1 MLRYTPLSQAF
12 VLLVCCLGLLFALPS
27 LLPHRILADWPTW
40 LPQNRIALGL
50 DLQGGSHLLL
60 ELDMDGVMRETLQD
74 MQNTART
81 VLRDRG
87 IATTRITL
95 AEQALDV
102 TLADPA
108 TADAARRALT
118 ERLPYPVTIETEGS
132 QITARLTERAL
143 QDIRTGILSR
153 TTDIIRLRVDESG
166 TKEPII
172 QPQGYNR
179 IILQLPGVEDPQRMK
194 ELLGRTARMT
204 FHLVNGSIGQD
215 GLVADPATRAPLNT
229 MLLPYAERID
239 GIAGQADEQKLFLAV
254 QRRPLVTGE
263 NLIDAQ
269 PSFQD
274 GDPVVNFRFNAV
286 GARKFGQATVENVG
300 TRFAIVLD
308 NEVISA
314 PVIREPIPGGSG
326 VISGNFTT
334 ESARDLALLLRS
346 GALPA
351 ALKVVEERTVGP
363 GLGADSVAAGER
375 ASLAALVLV
384 ILITVAMYG
393 RFGTYAAIALLAN
406 MILLIGVMS
415 LLQVTMTLPGIAG
428 VVLTIGMAVDANV
441 LIFERIREE
450 QASGQAAMAAAA
462 GGFRRAI
469 GTIIDSNITTLF
481 AALFL
486 MSFGAGPVRGF
497 GVTLALGIVTSVF
510 SAILVTRLLV
520 ARWLRKTRP
529 QMALMS

>member
-1 MLRYTPLSQAF
+1 
-12 VLLVCCLGLLFALPS
+12 
-27 LLPHRILADWPTW
+27 
-40 LPQNRIALGL
+40 
-50 DLQGGSHLLL
+50 
-60 ELDMDGVMRETLQD
+60 
-74 MQNTART
+74 
-81 VLRDRG
+81 
-87 IATTRITL
+87 
-95 AEQALDV
+95 
-102 TLADPA
+102 
-108 TADAARRALT
+108 
-118 ERLPYPVTIETEGS
+118 
-132 QITARLTERAL
+132 
-143 QDIRTGILSR
+143 
-153 TTDIIRLRVDESG
+153 
-166 TKEPII
+166 
-172 QPQGYNR
+172 
-179 IILQLPGVEDPQRMK
+179 
-194 ELLGRTARMT
+194 
-204 FHLVNGSIGQD
+204 
-215 GLVADPATRAPLNT
+215 

-239 GIAGQADEQKLFLAV
+239 GMAGQADDQTLFLAV

-286 GARKFGQATVENVG
+286 GARKFGQATAENVG

-326 VISGNFTT
+326 VISGNLTT

-351 ALKVVEERTVGP
+351 ALTVVEERTVGP

-406 MILLIGVMS
+406 IILLIGVMS

-486 MSFGAGPVRGF
+486 MTFGAGPVRGF

>member
-1 MLRYTPLSQAF
+1 MLRNTPLSQAF
-12 VLLVCCLGLLFALPS
+12 VLVICSLGLLFALPS
-27 LLPHRILADWPTW
+27 LLPPRLMEQWPGW
-40 LPQNRIALGL
+40 LPQNRIQLGL

-60 ELDMDGVMRETLQD
+60 ELDMDGVIRETLQD
-74 MQNTART
+74 MLNTARG
-81 VLRDRG
+81 VLRDRD
-87 IATTRITL
+87 IPTTRMTL
-95 AEQALDV
+95 TGQSLDI

-118 ERLPYPVTIETEGS
+118 SGLPYPVTVTTEGT
-132 QITARLTERAL
+132 QLTAILTERAL

-166 TKEPII
+166 TKEPVI

-204 FHLVNGSIGQD
+204 FHLVNGSVGE
-215 GLVADPATRAPLNT
+215 GGVVADPAIRTPLST
-229 MLLPYAERID
+229 MLLPYAEQIGGVD
-239 GIAGQADEQKLFLAV
+239 SNQKLFLAV

-263 NLIDAQ
+263 NLIDSQ

-274 GDPVVNFRFNAV
+274 GSPVVNFRFNAV
-286 GARKFGQATVENVG
+286 GARKFGRATAENVG

-326 VISGNFTT
+326 VISGSFTV

-351 ALKVVEERTVGP
+351 ALTVVEERTIGP

-384 ILITVAMYG
+384 IVITVVMYG

-450 QASGQAAMAAAA
+450 QAGGQAAMAAAA

-510 SAILVTRLLV
+510 SAILVTRMLV

-529 QMALMS
+529 QAALMS

>member
-1 MLRYTPLSQAF
+1 
-12 VLLVCCLGLLFALPS
+12 
-27 LLPHRILADWPTW
+27 
-40 LPQNRIALGL
+40 
-50 DLQGGSHLLL
+50 
-60 ELDMDGVMRETLQD
+60 
-74 MQNTART
+74 
-81 VLRDRG
+81 
-87 IATTRITL
+87 
-95 AEQALDV
+95 
-102 TLADPA
+102 
-108 TADAARRALT
+108 
-118 ERLPYPVTIETEGS
+118 
-132 QITARLTERAL
+132 
-143 QDIRTGILSR
+143 
-153 TTDIIRLRVDESG
+153 
-166 TKEPII
+166 
-172 QPQGYNR
+172 
-179 IILQLPGVEDPQRMK
+179 
-194 ELLGRTARMT
+194 MT
-204 FHLVNGSIGQD
+204 FHLVNSSVGDG
-215 GLVADPATRAPLNT
+215 GLVADAATRTPLNT
-229 MLLPYAERID
+229 MLLPYAEQI
-239 GIAGQADEQKLFLAV
+239 GGVASNQKLFLAV

-263 NLIDAQ
+263 NLVDSQ
-269 PSFQD
+269 PSFQN

-286 GARKFGQATVENVG
+286 GARKFGRATAENVG

-326 VISGNFTT
+326 VISGTFTV

-351 ALKVVEERTVGP
+351 ALKVVEERTIGP
-363 GLGADSVAAGER
+363 GLGADSVAAGEL
-375 ASLAALVLV
+375 ASLVSLVLV
-384 ILITVAMYG
+384 IIITVLMYG
-393 RFGTYAAIALLAN
+393 RFGAYAAIALLAN

-450 QASGQAAMAAAA
+450 QAGGQAAMAAAA

-520 ARWLRKTRP
+520 ARWLRRTRP
-529 QMALMS
+529 QSALMS